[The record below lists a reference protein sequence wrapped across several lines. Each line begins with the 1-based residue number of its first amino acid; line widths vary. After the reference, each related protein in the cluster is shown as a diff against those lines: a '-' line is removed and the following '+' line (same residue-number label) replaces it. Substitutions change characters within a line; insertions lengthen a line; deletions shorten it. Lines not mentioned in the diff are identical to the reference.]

1 MFSPKSKIA
10 RAACVAGLSLS
21 LVSGVAA
28 PAVQAFA
35 APQEGFSITGAV
47 QGEAYRVHKLFDGSF
62 TTDAEGKL
70 HMGDITLNTENQAKI
85 IDALKAVDVEVED
98 AKPES
103 MSDAAW
109 ANHLTEKIAGLPE
122 AKRQSFGNKLA
133 GMLYDVDGAVTTTTG
148 ADGTADVAGLA
159 DGYYLICAD
168 KANSG
173 EGYVATSAILVPV
186 QGGKVAQ
193 GGDESGGSVAVKKSV
208 PTVTKQIKNDKEG
221 RETVWDGDFGKVAD
235 AGIWNEGGSYE
246 HISRVDYEITGT
258 VPSNIADFLGA
269 YKYSIVDEIPDGMDA
284 EFTNAFVNSYA
295 QLEVRGVTVEGHNA
309 DDPLILNLDQG
320 VEMTVAEDG
329 KTITWSV
336 PDLKAAL
343 EDIGVADTDMKD
355 VKLVA
360 SVTVSTN
367 DDDWWNGAHSLAN
380 PLVNTAHAEFSH
392 VPYVTGEE
400 TNSTKDD
407 QAKLYTYDLRID
419 KVDEAAEAL
428 KGAKF
433 TLTSPNYGH
442 EDAYGR
448 VDPVARDVTA
458 NDDGTFTFRGLEA
471 DVEYTLTETQVPA
484 GHKAIDPIKFKIA
497 ATVSAEGDEVTAI
510 TATETA
516 DPSNAATFTVEDATV
531 VATVVNLAGPEM
543 PVTGMAGIAGG
554 LIAGGVLIAVSGVKL
569 AKKQADEE

>member
-35 APQEGFSITGAV
+35 APQEGFAITGAV
-47 QGEAYRVHKLFDGSF
+47 QGEAYRVHKLFGGSF

-70 HMGDITLNTENQAKI
+70 HMGDIILNTDNQVKI
-85 IDALKAVDVEVED
+85 IDALKAVGVEVED
-98 AKPES
+98 TKPES

-109 ANHLTEKIAGLPE
+109 ANHLAEKVAGLPE

-133 GMLYDVDGAVTTTTG
+133 GMLYDVDGAATTTAG
-148 ADGTADVAGLA
+148 ADGTADVEGLA

-193 GGDESGGSVAVKKSV
+193 GGDESGGLVAVKKSV
-208 PTVTKQIKNDKEG
+208 PTVTKQIQDGAIGEDGDTPWDK
-221 RETVWDGDFGKVAD
+221 DFGKVAD
-235 AGIWNEGGSYE
+235 TGVKGEGGSRAQAVSYK
-246 HISRVDYEITGT
+246 ITGT
-258 VPSNIADFLGA
+258 VPSNIADFDGGFT
-269 YKYSIVDEIPDGMDA
+269 YKIVDVLPDEMAGYGT
-284 EFTNAFVNSYA
+284 TNAVGTADTPSKISLA
-295 QLEVRGVTVEGHNA
+295 VSGVTVEGV
-309 DDPLILNLDQG
+309 DDPVVTADFY
-320 VEMTVAEDG
+320 VSEDG
-329 KTITWSV
+329 KTLTWSV
-336 PDLKAAL
+336 ADLKAAL
-343 EDIGVADTDMKD
+343 SDLGVADEDMKD
-355 VKLVA
+355 VELVA
-360 SVTVSTN
+360 TTVIQGTGLG
-367 DDDWWNGAHSLAN
+367 DAGYWDTAQSLAN
-380 PLVNTAHAEFSH
+380 PLVNTAHVEFSYN
-392 VPYVTGEE
+392 PYVE
-400 TNSTKDD
+400 TAGLNTSKED
-407 QAKLYTYDLRID
+407 QAKLYSYSLRVD

-433 TLTSPNYGH
+433 SLTATVDGNVQSYGK
-442 EDAYGR
+442 DI
-448 VDPVARDVTA
+448 TA
-458 NDDGTFTFRGLEA
+458 ADDGTFTFTGLEA
-471 DVEYTLTETQVPA
+471 DIEYTLTETQVPA
-484 GHKAIDPIKFKIA
+484 GHKAIDPIKFKIS

-510 TATETA
+510 SATETV

>member
-28 PAVQAFA
+28 PAVTAFA
-35 APQEGFSITGAV
+35 APVDGFAITGAV
-47 QGEAYRVHKLFDGSF
+47 QGEAYRVHKLFGGSF

-70 HMGDITLNTENQAKI
+70 HMGDITLNTDNQARI
-85 IDALKAVDVEVED
+85 IDALKAVGVDVED

-103 MSDAAW
+103 MSDIAW
-109 ANHLTEKIAGLPE
+109 ANHLAEKIAGLPE

-133 GMLYDVDGAVTTTTG
+133 GMLYDVDGAATATAA
-148 ADGTADVAGLA
+148 ADGTADVSGLA

-193 GGDESGGSVAVKKSV
+193 GGDEAGNSVAVKKSV
-208 PTVTKQIKNDKEG
+208 PTVTKQIKNDLSG
-221 RETVWDGDFGKVAD
+221 RETIWDGDFGKVAD
-235 AGIWNEGGSYE
+235 AGLLKLGDGEFT
-246 HISRVDYEITGT
+246 SRVEYEITGT

-284 EFTNAFVNSYA
+284 EMSDTTRNNIDYS
-295 QLEVRGVTVEGHNA
+295 LKVRGVTVTNEDGEVNPSPQIGI
-309 DDPLILNLDQG
+309 DNGLK
-320 VEMTVAEDG
+320 MTIAEDG
-329 KTITWSV
+329 KTITWTV
-336 PDLKAAL
+336 ADLKTAL
-343 EDIGVADTDMKD
+343 SNLGVAEEDMKD
-355 VKLVA
+355 VQLVA
-360 SVTVSTN
+360 TVAVHTTN
-367 DDDWWNGAHSLAN
+367 DDWWNGAHSLAN
-380 PLVNTAHAEFSH
+380 PMVNTAHAEFSH

-400 TNSTKDD
+400 TNSTKED
-407 QAKLYTYDLRID
+407 QAKLYTYDLRLD

-433 TLTSPNYGH
+433 TLTSSSYG
-442 EDAYGR
+442 ESKT
-448 VDPVARDVTA
+448 VARNVTA

-484 GHKAIDPIKFKIA
+484 GHKAIDPISFKIA

-516 DPSNAATFTVEDATV
+516 DPSNAATFTVDDATV

-554 LIAGGVLIAVSGVKL
+554 LIAGGVLIAVSGAKL
-569 AKKQADEE
+569 AKKKADEE